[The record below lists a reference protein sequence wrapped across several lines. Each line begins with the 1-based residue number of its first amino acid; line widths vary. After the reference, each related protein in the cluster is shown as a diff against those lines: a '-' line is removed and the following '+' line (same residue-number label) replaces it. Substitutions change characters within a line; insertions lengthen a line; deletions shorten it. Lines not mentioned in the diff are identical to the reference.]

1 MDKKTLI
8 NLAKKELGKRIN
20 SIKDSLQK
28 EMEAYR
34 ESPDARQ
41 TWSDTS
47 RSRIESIMNALQ
59 RQLIE
64 EQKNLDLFNLVN
76 EKTTETFEMGSLAK
90 VNNQGDKCFY
100 LLAPRGGE
108 KIEIKEQK
116 IDVYLISVDSPIGQA
131 LSGHKAGEMVE
142 VKTPRGVKR
151 FEIEEIY

>member
-8 NLAKKELGKRIN
+8 ELAKKELEKRIN

-28 EMEAYR
+28 EMEAYQD
-34 ESPDARQ
+34 SPDARQ

-64 EQKNLDLFNLVN
+64 EQKNLELFNLID
-76 EKTTETFEMGSLAK
+76 EKPTESLEMGSLAK
-90 VNNQGDKCFY
+90 VNNQEEECLY
-100 LLAPRGGE
+100 LLVPRGGE
-108 KIEIKEQK
+108 KIEITKPK
-116 IDVYLISVDSPIGQA
+116 INVYLVSTDSPIGQA

-142 VKTPRGVKR
+142 VKTPGGIKKL
-151 FEIEEIY
+151 EIKEIF